1 MLRFIHSLAKP
12 FVAALVMACVLS
24 LTCPKAAAADLP
36 SDREKSN
43 EPAAA
48 PGNSSSDPG
57 APTYN
62 VLYAAFNTPMIPAAE
77 PTPAPEPAT
86 RPRRASDLVPAVTV
100 NTVPP
105 PIPVPAPKPS
115 PYVVSTAPMTAGE
128 KFGTWFKSR
137 FLSIGPVGSAV
148 FSGFIKELEDNDDFK
163 KDTTENYFAD
173 GLTRSA
179 RAWTMATTSSFYEK
193 AVLASLF
200 RQDPRYHRS
209 GHTAAKDK
217 FLYAVTRVFVTQG
230 DNCGC
235 NQPNYSFLLGGAA
248 ASVTANAWERP
259 ERGGPFHMVRRYYT
273 HIGLTAMFNIV
284 REFVGGQ

>member
-12 FVAALVMACVLS
+12 FIAALLIAGVLS
-24 LTCPKAAAADLP
+24 LTCPRAAAADLP
-36 SDREKSN
+36 SDTEKSI
-43 EPAAA
+43 EPAATTSNA
-48 PGNSSSDPG
+48 SSADPG
-57 APTYN
+57 ASTFN
-62 VLYAAFNTPMIPAAE
+62 VLYAAFSTPLAAGTE
-77 PTPAPEPAT
+77 PAPEPAT
-86 RPRRASDLVPAVTV
+86 RPRRASDVAPAGTV

-105 PIPVPAPKPS
+105 IPAPAPKPS

-137 FLSIGPVGSAV
+137 FLSFGPVGSAV
-148 FSGFIKELEDNDDFK
+148 FSGFIKELEDNDDNK
-163 KDTTENYFAD
+163 KDTVENYFAD

-193 AVLASLF
+193 ALLASLF

-217 FLYAVTRVFVTQG
+217 FMYAVTRVFVTQG

-259 ERGGPFHMVRRYYT
+259 ERGGPFHMIRRYYT
-273 HIGLTAMFNIV
+273 HIALTAMFNVV